1 MLSYKIYKHNSS
13 SKYLLF
19 LHCICGNSN
28 IFTSNINYLKKYF
41 NIITIDLPHHGNSMN
56 YSDTLDIKNIV
67 NNIILILDNN
77 DIDKIYL
84 CGLSLGGC
92 ISEYISFFYPNRVE
106 KMILIGVA
114 NGLSNTILE
123 YGFKLFTKISYLIPR
138 SLYLRIFNYLVIP
151 QKNNNNIRKQFYNN
165 AKRMNKV
172 ALINWLK
179 YLSTHFFNYNTYL
192 CEYLNNLN
200 IPKLYI
206 IGKKDYIFYKKVKRS
221 TITNQYS
228 SLIILEKSRSSL

>member
-1 MLSYKIYKHNSS
+1 
-13 SKYLLF
+13 
-19 LHCICGNSN
+19 
-28 IFTSNINYLKKYF
+28 
-41 NIITIDLPHHGNSMN
+41 MN